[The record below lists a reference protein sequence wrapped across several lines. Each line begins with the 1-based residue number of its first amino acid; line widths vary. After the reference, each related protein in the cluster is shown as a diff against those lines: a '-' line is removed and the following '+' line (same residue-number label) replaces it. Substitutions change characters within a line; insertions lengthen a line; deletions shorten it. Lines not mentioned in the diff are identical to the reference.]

1 MFGLKSSTYFFTG
14 MSHEPKSSALS
25 MISATQRTTATVNPL
40 TPSLLNGPVV
50 THGSQAAHGVP
61 NTRGGHTAS
70 FAAALRKLAKQA
82 EEPRA
87 TVNSSSHCS
96 EHSPTSSPVAKHSSP
111 AGTPKR
117 APGTIIVPPGTHRV
131 VNTPPV
137 VTIAPTQCINGL
149 WRGDGRQPSDSTLR
163 SRSCDHPLST
173 ESLLKKDKPPL
184 PTHAAPSHPA
194 FYLSS
199 HPIQESPYSI
209 INLQRPVPHLVTSSS
224 RSDDFL
230 TSFRPYHGRDAIRT
244 LSSLPSIGLNSPT
257 AATAAAF
264 YHPAI
269 LSHPPY
275 QHPPYR
281 IDDPYFLSLRAPF
294 FHIPQPGTIPSIQ
307 ASNMQLSLTGM
318 RPPSDVAHSSLSG
331 IPTDHLSVH
340 AARRLQMDDEMR
352 EREKEQEQE
361 KRDWKRGVPQEREL
375 EVLTERARKRE
386 KQLDPEWEK
395 ETKRRKEMMKQ
406 EKHLKIEHGAEQNA
420 IHINDAAKRHKE
432 EWKDFISAMEH
443 REPSPG
449 KGKVRTVSLEPITL
463 SGPCSLFNVPSNAP
477 SYASA
482 SEEKYGRHHN
492 HQQQR
497 KDEHSGHGVDFHQ
510 HHHQQLHG
518 EQGHL
523 FSEQEQDRCR
533 VLLADEN
540 QHQPLHIGAPP
551 PLISPQYPLKE
562 TSPLLRP
569 FISAHALQPAQALN
583 CSNNCSKLNH
593 DAPKEPEKLL
603 KNNVRLD
610 ASKKSTGEHF
620 NAELLKSCTDK
631 DMNESKKSG
640 IPSLRTGMPPHLRDQ
655 SSSHQSIKD
664 LQCQISS
671 RHLEELQKEC
681 LDLSIT
687 SGATDLSLKNKK
699 SSPVPNMFILYS
711 NDATTSSVYN
721 EELPLQLPLVSKLDT
736 AEKKLKEA
744 RMNGELSGC
753 SSSDEVF
760 CKGEVRN
767 RICRLADRPPLKLD
781 DAPRKM
787 LLLGAVGLTTQS
799 KKDEVIEQKMRRRR
813 RMLRERTPSPFGL
826 EQKPLPPQVPYLKL
840 SPDEL
845 NKTSDFEEKKQFLA
859 LFKLTHLSP
868 AQKKDIEE
876 ALLKLCKSKNNS
888 ETHSESSE
896 SAYSNRVLTPC
907 SDSPGQP
914 GVSDISLPPVIASD
928 SNPTACSK
936 RKLTALPWA
945 EQCRPLL
952 TAEASGI
959 VSKDYTS
966 SVNGN
971 KSDKLGAADSGRS
984 SSDEAKPSGTV
995 TGRNGKFKLL
1005 DKFWQEFQETI
1016 LQSTKH
1022 QPSDP
1027 HKEVVQLSDRNG
1039 SSLLVQGSSLF
1050 DKPKHQ
1056 SRQVSPQPDELDSE
1070 EEIDQQPK
1078 WHGVTAVLEAYQE
1091 YLEEKN
1097 LEQQILQ
1104 VQLNRLKE
1112 RNHELSLTAE
1122 HLSAHMLELQSSK
1135 ERYEVERQHQ
1145 QAALC
1150 HLRKCLDLTHCLP
1163 TSSYR

>member
-40 TPSLLNGPVV
+40 IPSSLNGPVV
-50 THGSQAAHGVP
+50 THGSP
-61 NTRGGHTAS
+61 NTRGGHTAG

-96 EHSPTSSPVAKHSSP
+96 EHSPTSSPVAKHCSP
-111 AGTPKR
+111 ANTPKR
-117 APGTIIVPPGTHRV
+117 AAGTIIVPPGTHRV
-131 VNTPPV
+131 ANTPPV
-137 VTIAPTQCINGL
+137 VTIAPTQSINGL

-184 PTHAAPSHPA
+184 ATHAAPSHPA

-199 HPIQESPYSI
+199 HPIQESPYST
-209 INLQRPVPHLVTSSS
+209 INLQRPLPHLVTSSS

-230 TSFRPYHGRDAIRT
+230 ASFRPYHGRDAIRT

-331 IPTDHLSVH
+331 THTDHLSLH
-340 AARRLQMDDEMR
+340 AARRLLMDDEMR
-352 EREKEQEQE
+352 EREKEQEHE
-361 KRDWKRGVPQEREL
+361 KREWKRGFTQEREL

-386 KQLDPEWEK
+386 KQRDAEWEK

-420 IHINDAAKRHKE
+420 ILINDAAKRHKE

-449 KGKVRTVSLEPITL
+449 KGKVRTVPLEPITL
-463 SGPCSLFNVPSNAP
+463 PGHCSLFNVPSNAP
-477 SYASA
+477 SCSSA

-497 KDEHSGHGVDFHQ
+497 MDEHSGHGVDFHQ
-510 HHHQQLHG
+510 HHHRR
-518 EQGHL
+518 EQGDL
-523 FSEQEQDRCR
+523 FSEQEQDRSR
-533 VLLADEN
+533 VFLADEN

-583 CSNNCSKLNH
+583 YSTNCSKLNH

-603 KNNVRLD
+603 NSNVRLD
-610 ASKKSTGEHF
+610 ASKKTTGEHF

-640 IPSLRTGMPPHLRDQ
+640 IPSLRTGMPPHLRNQ

-664 LQCQISS
+664 LQCQIPS

-681 LDLSIT
+681 LDLSFT
-687 SGATDLSLKNKK
+687 SGATDLSLKNNK
-699 SSPVPNMFILYS
+699 SSPVPKMFILYS

-721 EELPLQLPLVSKLDT
+721 EELPLQLPVVSKLDM
-736 AEKKLKEA
+736 AENKQKEA
-744 RMNGELSGC
+744 RMNEELSGC
-753 SSSDEVF
+753 SSSDEAF
-760 CKGEVRN
+760 CNGEIRN
-767 RICRLADRPPLKLD
+767 RIRRLADRPPLKLD

-787 LLLGAVGLTTQS
+787 LLLGAMGLTTQS
-799 KKDEVIEQKMRRRR
+799 KKDEVIEQRMRRRR
-813 RMLRERTPSPFGL
+813 QLLRERSPSPLGL
-826 EQKPLPPQVPYLKL
+826 EQKPLPPQLPYLKL
-840 SPDEL
+840 SPREL

-859 LFKLTHLSP
+859 LFNLKHLNP

-876 ALLKLCKSKNNS
+876 ALLKICKSKNNS
-888 ETHSESSE
+888 ETHSESPE
-896 SAYSNRVLTPC
+896 SSYSNRVLTPRP
-907 SDSPGQP
+907 DSTGQP
-914 GVSDISLPPVIASD
+914 GVSDVSLPPPDSD
-928 SNPTACSK
+928 PTACS
-936 RKLTALPWA
+936 RRELTVLPRA
-945 EQCRPLL
+945 ELCRPLL

-959 VSKDYTS
+959 VSTDYTS

-971 KSDKLGAADSGRS
+971 KSNKLGTVDSGRS
-984 SSDEAKPSGTV
+984 SSDEAKPSGMA

-1005 DKFWQEFQETI
+1005 DKIWHEFQETI
-1016 LQSTKH
+1016 WQSTKH
-1022 QPSDP
+1022 QPTDP

-1039 SSLLVQGSSLF
+1039 SSLAQSSSLF
-1050 DKPKHQ
+1050 DKPKQQAFQMLHQ

-1070 EEIDQQPK
+1070 EEIEQQPK
-1078 WHGVTAVLEAYQE
+1078 WHGVTDVLEAYHE

-1097 LEQQILQ
+1097 LEQRILQ

-1122 HLSAHMLELQSSK
+1122 HLSVHMLELQSSK
-1135 ERYEVERQHQ
+1135 ERCELERQHQ
-1145 QAALC
+1145 QAALS